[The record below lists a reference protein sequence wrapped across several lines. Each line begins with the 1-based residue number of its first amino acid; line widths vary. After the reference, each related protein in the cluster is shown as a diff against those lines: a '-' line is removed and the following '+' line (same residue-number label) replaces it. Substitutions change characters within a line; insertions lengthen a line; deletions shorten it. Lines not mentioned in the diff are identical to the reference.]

1 MQAPTAQA
9 KNNRQTFQRSREN
22 VKDKFLL
29 RRKICY
35 WLPLIGQLKAIV
47 C

>member
-22 VKDKFLL
+22 VKDKL